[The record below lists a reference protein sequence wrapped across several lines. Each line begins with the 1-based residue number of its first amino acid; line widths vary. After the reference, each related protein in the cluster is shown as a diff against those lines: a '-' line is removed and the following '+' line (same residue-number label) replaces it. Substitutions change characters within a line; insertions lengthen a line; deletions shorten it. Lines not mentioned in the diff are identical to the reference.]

1 MPLSEY
7 VTFSSLSEGAF
18 AVSFIV
24 ESVLEPVVSVVEDE
38 LDWLLHAEKKT
49 SVAIVKKIP
58 GFMV

>member
-1 MPLSEY
+1 M
-7 VTFSSLSEGAF
+7 TFSSLSEGAF

-24 ESVLEPVVSVVEDE
+24 ESVLEPVVSVVGEE

-49 SVAIVKKIP
+49 SVAIIVKKIP